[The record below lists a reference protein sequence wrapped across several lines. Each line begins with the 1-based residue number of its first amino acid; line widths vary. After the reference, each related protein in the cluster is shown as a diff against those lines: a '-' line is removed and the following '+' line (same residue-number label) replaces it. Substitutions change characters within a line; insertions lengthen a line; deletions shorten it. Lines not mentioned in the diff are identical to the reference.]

1 MPMSW
6 AYSAS
11 QQDGE
16 ESLRA
21 VHTAL
26 DRGMTLLDT
35 ADMYGPFTNELLLGR
50 VLRERRREAFVS
62 TKCGLLVGDQHIV
75 ANGRP
80 SYVKRACDASLR
92 RLQSDVIDLY
102 QLHRADPEVP
112 VEETWGAMAELVT
125 AGKVRSLGFCAVGAR
140 ADRRSGA
147 GIYSATI
154 RQLERVQQVF
164 PVSSV
169 EAELSVWSREAL
181 DALVEVQLSH
191 WRELLD
197 EAVPV
202 AAMVGA
208 EYQPFLHT
216 LLLGAQMH
224 YDEVTLLRSRVLTEG
239 VEPLSV
245 DGGARRR
252 PARPVPGPVPG
263 HLAVIMDG
271 NRRWAKVRG
280 LPADQGHRAGMR
292 TAMRLVNAA
301 QRLGIRHVSI
311 YMFSTEN
318 WGRSQEEV
326 TALFDA
332 FADWIARGAEW
343 LHGLGVKVRWCGR
356 RDRLDASLA
365 SSIALLESMTSH
377 NDVLTLTMCVD
388 YGGREELT
396 AAARGLAAEAVA
408 GTLRPEGIGP
418 ADLARHLY
426 VPELPDVDLLIRTCE
441 QRISNFLPW
450 HLAYAELVFDPALW
464 PDFDL
469 ARLRDAV
476 DAYAGR
482 GRRFGGNDS
491 LPGQTGRAEPV
502 RAG

>member
-1 MPMSW
+1 MERRTIGAAALEVGAVGLGCMPMSW

-181 DALVEVQLSH
+181 DALLPWCESRGVGFL
-191 WRELLD
+191 
-197 EAVPV
+197 
-202 AAMVGA
+202 AAMPLGNGYLTGTLTTGGGFERDDVRARHPRFTA
-208 EYQPFLHT
+208 EMMAANQPIVA
-216 LLLGAQMH
+216 G
-224 YDEVTLLRSRVLTEG
+224 LRRV
-239 VEPLSV
+239 
-245 DGGARRR
+245 ARRHGSAT
-252 PARPVPGPVPG
+252 PAQVALAWLLALGRHVVPVPGTKKC
-263 HLAVIMDG
+263 
-271 NRRWAKVRG
+271 RWA
-280 LPADQGHRAGMR
+280 AENAE
-292 TAMRLVNAA
+292 AA
-301 QRLGIRHVSI
+301 QL
-311 YMFSTEN
+311 
-318 WGRSQEEV
+318 
-326 TALFDA
+326 
-332 FADWIARGAEW
+332 
-343 LHGLGVKVRWCGR
+343 
-356 RDRLDASLA
+356 
-365 SSIALLESMTSH
+365 
-377 NDVLTLTMCVD
+377 VLT
-388 YGGREELT
+388 
-396 AAARGLAAEAVA
+396 AEDMV
-408 GTLRPEGIGP
+408 EIG
-418 ADLARHLY
+418 A
-426 VPELPDVDLLIRTCE
+426 LP
-441 QRISNFLPW
+441 
-450 HLAYAELVFDPALW
+450 
-464 PDFDL
+464 
-469 ARLRDAV
+469 
-476 DAYAGR
+476 AGR
-482 GRRFGGNDS
+482 GS
-491 LPGQTGRAEPV
+491 WE
-502 RAG
+502 